1 MQIFYNKTMLK
12 IIAAVA
18 QNGVIGANGKLP
30 FNLPLDMARFVH
42 LTTDNVVI
50 MGKNTYL
57 SIGSP
62 LKNRIN
68 IVVSSTIKQADGVI
82 LASDLSSALNLAKNL
97 AADNNKDIF
106 VMGGQ
111 SLYKECLPLADM
123 LYITKVNA
131 SPAGDAYFPPIPD
144 SFSLI
149 ESEYISDNGTDTV
162 FCTYINKKNL

>member
-30 FNLPLDMARFVH
+30 FNLPLDMARFVS

-50 MGKNTYL
+50 MGKSTYL

-97 AADNNKDIF
+97 AADTNKDIF
-106 VMGGQ
+106 VIGGQ

-131 SPAGDAYFPPIPD
+131 SPVGDAYFPPIPD

-149 ESEYISDNGTDTV
+149 ESEYFLDNGTDTV